1 MVPDVVDVAP
11 PNERFHGG
19 LLHKRLL
26 KGTLLPKKPGLGEI

>member
-26 KGTLLPKKPGLGEI
+26 KGLSYRKKPGLGEI